1 MTEIALGL
9 MVVAIALIAWLA
21 FRVAGLQRRLDEL
34 PPAVGRGWKSG
45 IARCWSICTTG
56 SRSRA
61 TA

>member
-34 PPAVGRGWKSG
+34 PPAVGQGLEERH
-45 IARCWSICTTG
+45 
-56 SRSRA
+56 RA
-61 TA
+61 MLVD